1 MLTVNVGV
9 GLDIVVDVGGVYV
22 AVGLD
27 IVVDVLVGDNA
38 IAAVRRICPNI
49 RPGGG
54 GALQR

>member
-9 GLDIVVDVGGVYV
+9 GGVYV
-22 AVGLD
+22 NDGLD
-27 IVVDVLVGDNA
+27 IVVDVLVGDNV

-49 RPGGG
+49 RAGGG